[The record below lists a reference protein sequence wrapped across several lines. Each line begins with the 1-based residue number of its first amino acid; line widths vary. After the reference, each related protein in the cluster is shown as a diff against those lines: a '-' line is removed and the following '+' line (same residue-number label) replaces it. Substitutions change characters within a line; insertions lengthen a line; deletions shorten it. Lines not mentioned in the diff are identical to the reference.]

1 MDLTRFRRSK
11 GGFGAAFE
19 APAKAA
25 FAAEIAS
32 LLRQLLSHQLMQQ
45 IDRLERAHH
54 HLEMR
59 DPAIVPAGDDIDAV
73 ELDPVDLGFELE
85 DRTIVVP
92 PFADKGEARAAQH
105 LSHTPQILERDVAPA
120 LRRMHDG

>member
-1 MDLTRFRRSK
+1 MDLTRFGRSRAA
-11 GGFGAAFE
+11 FGAAFE
-19 APAKAA
+19 AAPKAA

-85 DRTIVVP
+85 ARTMVVP
-92 PFADKGEARAAQH
+92 PFTYKGEAGASQH
-105 LSHTPQILERDVAPA
+105 LSHTQQL
-120 LRRMHDG
+120 LQ